1 MKPLNIPDRLTCTL
15 YVHTWTDPNHVLY
28 GDLGF
33 VQTDP
38 SDWEG
43 HILLGKVDID
53 IPLDSAGTL
62 DKQVAQLRSAK
73 KRIIDEAADKASQID
88 VAIESLLAIEY
99 KEPQP
104 CNTTQPPT

>member
-1 MKPLNIPDRLTCTL
+1 MQPLNFPERLTTTL

-28 GDLGF
+28 GELGF

-62 DKQVAQLRSAK
+62 DKQVADLRRA
-73 KRIIDEAADKASQID
+73 RQQIIDEATNKANQID
-88 VAIESLLAIEY
+88 EAIESLLAIEY
-99 KEPQP
+99 KEPES
-104 CNTTQPPT
+104 